1 MSNAPSQQPLPRQI
15 DPRKFAQ
22 QGVSLKGSIAFS
34 ALSRVA
40 NAVQG
45 RDGEVAVDLVFA
57 VDEQKT
63 RTLTGTADARVNVI
77 CQRCLDVM
85 DLGLHCRLN
94 LAMVWDEEDARQL
107 PRYMDP
113 WIVGEGTADLYEVI
127 EDELLLA
134 LPIVA
139 YHDSG
144 CVEPSLFSAG
154 EPVEEGEKPENN
166 PFQVLEQLKGGSKN

>member
-22 QGVSLKGSIAFS
+22 QGVSLTGSIAIS

-85 DLGLHCRLN
+85 DLCLKIVRRN
-94 LAMVWDEEDARQL
+94 QKIIYSQRDEPL
-107 PRYMDP
+107 
-113 WIVGEGTADLYEVI
+113 
-127 EDELLLA
+127 
-134 LPIVA
+134 
-139 YHDSG
+139 
-144 CVEPSLFSAG
+144 
-154 EPVEEGEKPENN
+154 
-166 PFQVLEQLKGGSKN
+166 